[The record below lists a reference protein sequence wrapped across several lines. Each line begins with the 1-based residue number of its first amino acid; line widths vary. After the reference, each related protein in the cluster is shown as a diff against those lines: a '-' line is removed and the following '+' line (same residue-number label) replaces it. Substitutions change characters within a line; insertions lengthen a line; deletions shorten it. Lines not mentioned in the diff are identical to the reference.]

1 MTRSSA
7 GTAATAMR
15 RPPKRALAARAP
27 VDAEEPAAPSAGE
40 AEEAAS
46 SAGGA
51 AERAGPGRPSK
62 YRDDFARQAAK
73 LCSLGATD
81 EDLGEFFD
89 VSARTIRRWKVEH
102 EAFCGALKLGKGLVD
117 DQVERS
123 LYQRAVGYS
132 CNAVKVFT
140 HQGQVIRAEYREHYP
155 PDTTAA
161 IFWLKNRRPEQ
172 WRDKQDLN
180 HGGNLTVELVKFAN
194 HQNS

>member
-1 MTRSSA
+1 MNRSSVA
-7 GTAATAMR
+7 AMAAARRASKPPVAPAPAAT
-15 RPPKRALAARAP
+15 
-27 VDAEEPAAPSAGE
+27 EEPAAPPAGE
-40 AEEAAS
+40 VEEAAS
-46 SAGGA
+46 TAGGA
-51 AERAGPGRPSK
+51 AERAAPGGSPK
-62 YRDDFARQAAK
+62 YRDDFARQATK

-81 EDLGEFFD
+81 DDLAEFFA
-89 VSARTIRRWKVEH
+89 VNARTIRRWKVEH
-102 EAFCGALKLGKGLVD
+102 EAFCNALRLGKGLVD

-132 CNAVKVFT
+132 CDTVKIFT

-180 HGGNLTVELVKFAN
+180 HGGNLTVELVKFADDP
-194 HQNS
+194 NS

>member
-1 MTRSSA
+1 MSRSSA
-7 GTAATAMR
+7 ATTAAMR
-15 RPPKRALAARAP
+15 RPPRRSLAALAP
-27 VDAEEPAAPSAGE
+27 VETEEPAASSAGG
-40 AEEAAS
+40 AEDAAS
-46 SAGGA
+46 TAGGA
-51 AERAGPGRPSK
+51 AERAGVGRPPK

-81 EDLGEFFD
+81 EDLAEFFA
-89 VSARTIRRWKVEH
+89 VNPRTIRRWKVEH
-102 EAFCGALKLGKGLVD
+102 EAFCGALRLGMDLVD

-132 CNAVKVFT
+132 CETVKIFT

-180 HGGNLTVELVKFAN
+180 HSGNLTVELVKFADDP
-194 HQNS
+194 HS